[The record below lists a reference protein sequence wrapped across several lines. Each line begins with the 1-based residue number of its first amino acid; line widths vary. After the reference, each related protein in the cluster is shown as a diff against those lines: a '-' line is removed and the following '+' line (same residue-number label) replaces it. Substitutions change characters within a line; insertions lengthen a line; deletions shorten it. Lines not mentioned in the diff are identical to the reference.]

1 MYKSNTVDGDVSS
14 IGKCMEYEAVKG
26 KIVYRL
32 INRKRNSEM
41 LKDVPHREILDLV
54 LVYRIIVAID
64 TDRKGTILINNEIV
78 AKWGITEEKLYEL
91 AQENTMRLFKADMM
105 KMQNLL
111 NELMPGNESEVDE
124 DAPQLWILT
133 DNERH
138 YGDTVMVYPEM
149 MEQISEKLGYDFY
162 IIPSSVHEL
171 ILVKKDAVISTEA
184 LKEMICEVNENE
196 VDATEILSDHPY
208 YYDREKGKLEAA

>member
-138 YGDTVMVYPEM
+138 YGATVMVYPEM